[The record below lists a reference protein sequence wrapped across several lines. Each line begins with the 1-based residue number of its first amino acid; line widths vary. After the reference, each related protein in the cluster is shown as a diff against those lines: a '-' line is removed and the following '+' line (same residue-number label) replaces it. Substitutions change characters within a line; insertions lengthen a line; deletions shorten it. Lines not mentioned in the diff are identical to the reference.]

1 LRLIRSGPPH
11 NAEKTNLPLKDLREK
26 TDVWNG
32 NIIGFFISG
41 GRILIDLSVLKNR
54 SRLVTYPK
62 GTVLDGAMMRMLL
75 KGEAGVI
82 SGRPGEHRLVGR
94 LKPGDFFGEAALFLQ
109 ENEPLA
115 VVALTDI
122 VVLPI
127 PRDGAA
133 AFFSEEPAF
142 AFELCRALC
151 ARLHGR
157 DAAASGAS
165 QSAPADEALQHE
177 TAGQEPQQA
186 SVSGAP
192 ETAPAE
198 ETPQTAASRP
208 AGVFPLFPEGHGVCT
223 LPMNNADREHL
234 FLKSAACPLCGQSF
248 EHLAVRTSKLVL
260 KSTDSDMRPRYRD
273 IEPLY
278 YEVVTCPHCLYS
290 ALPDV
295 FDKPGKPSADF
306 LNELAEIKAGC
317 NLRFGEEM
325 DADSVF
331 AGYYL
336 ALHCAP
342 RCFARPQLI
351 TGRLYAKL
359 SRVYQDA
366 GNSRMEMH
374 MAQQALDAYMY
385 AYQNIRIPASQ
396 DQQLCLMI
404 AELNF
409 KLGHMREARD
419 FFFKVKISRGGAP
432 QLKRQAENRLYEIRE
447 GARALNQ

>member
-1 LRLIRSGPPH
+1 M
-11 NAEKTNLPLKDLREK
+11 
-26 TDVWNG
+26 
-32 NIIGFFISG
+32 
-41 GRILIDLSVLKNR
+41 IDLSVLKNR
-54 SRLVTYPK
+54 SRLVKYPK
-62 GTVLDGAMMRMLL
+62 GTVLDGAVMRVLFQ
-75 KGEAGVI
+75 GEAGVV
-82 SGRPGEHRLVGR
+82 SGRPGEHRLVTQ

-109 ENEPLA
+109 EDKPLA

-142 AFELCRALC
+142 VFELCRAMC
-151 ARLHGR
+151 ARLHDR
-157 DAAASGAS
+157 DAAAPE
-165 QSAPADEALQHE
+165 PAGDVPKDDMPQHE
-177 TAGQEPQQA
+177 TAGKEPQQA
-186 SVSGAP
+186 PVSGDPQIA
-192 ETAPAE
+192 AAE
-198 ETPQTAASRP
+198 EMPRPAAPRP
-208 AGVFPLFPEGHGVCT
+208 AGVFQLFPEGHGVCT

-234 FLKSAACPLCGQSF
+234 FMKSATCPLCGQSF

-260 KSTDSDMRPRYRD
+260 KSTDSDMRPRYKG

-278 YEVVTCPHCLYS
+278 YEVITCPHCLYS
-290 ALPDV
+290 ALPEV

-306 LNELAEIKAGC
+306 LKELAGIKAGC

-342 RCFARPQLI
+342 YCFARPQLI
-351 TGRLYAKL
+351 TGKLYTKL

-374 MAQQALDAYMY
+374 MAQQALNAYMY

-396 DQQLCLMI
+396 DQQLCLVI
-404 AELNF
+404 AELNY
-409 KLGHMREARD
+409 KLGNLREARD

-432 QLKRQAENRLYEIRE
+432 LLKRQAENRLYEIRE
-447 GARALNQ
+447 GGASVLNQ

>member
-1 LRLIRSGPPH
+1 MTLTNNFTCRL
-11 NAEKTNLPLKDLREK
+11 KTWQKRPMYEMES
-26 TDVWNG
+26 
-32 NIIGFFISG
+32 IIGFFVSG
-41 GRILIDLSVLKNR
+41 GRALIDLSVLKNR

-62 GTVLDGAMMRMLL
+62 GTVLDGSVMRVLFQ
-75 KGEAGVI
+75 GEAGVI

-94 LKPGDFFGEAALFLQ
+94 MKPGDFFGEAALFLQ
-109 ENEPLA
+109 EDEPVT

-122 VVLPI
+122 AVLPI
-127 PRDGAA
+127 PRDGAL

-142 AFELCRALC
+142 VFELCRAMC

-157 DAAASGAS
+157 DAAPE
-165 QSAPADEALQHE
+165 PADDMPQHE
-177 TAGQEPQQA
+177 TAA

-192 ETAPAE
+192 QAATAEKVPK
-198 ETPQTAASRP
+198 PAASGP
-208 AGVFPLFPEGHGVCT
+208 AGVFPLFPEGHGVCA

-234 FLKSAACPLCGQSF
+234 FLKSATCPLCGQSF

-260 KSTDSDMRPRYRD
+260 KSIDSDMRPRYKD

-278 YEVVTCPHCLYS
+278 YEVITCPNCLYS

-295 FDKPGKPSADF
+295 FDKPGKPGADF
-306 LNELAEIKAGC
+306 LKELADIKAGC
-317 NLRFGEEM
+317 SLRFGEEM

-342 RCFARPQLI
+342 HCFARPQLI

-366 GNSRMEMH
+366 GNSQMEMR
-374 MAQQALDAYMY
+374 MARQALDAYMY
-385 AYQNIRIPASQ
+385 AYQNISIPASQ
-396 DQQLCLMI
+396 DQQLCLVI
-404 AELNF
+404 AELNY
-409 KLGHMREARD
+409 KLGNLREARD

-447 GARALNQ
+447 GGARALNQ

>member
-1 LRLIRSGPPH
+1 MI
-11 NAEKTNLPLKDLREK
+11 NL
-26 TDVWNG
+26 T
-32 NIIGFFISG
+32 
-41 GRILIDLSVLKNR
+41 VLKNR
-54 SRLVTYPK
+54 SRLVKYPQ
-62 GTVLDGAMMRMLL
+62 GTLLDGAVMRVLL
-75 KGEAGVI
+75 AGEAGVI
-82 SGRPGEHRLVGR
+82 SGRSGEHRLVRR

-109 ENEPLA
+109 EDEPLT

-122 VVLPI
+122 AVLPVS
-127 PRDGAA
+127 RDGAA
-133 AFFSEEPAF
+133 ALFSEEPAL
-142 AFELCRALC
+142 AFEICRAMC

-157 DAAASGAS
+157 DAAATE
-165 QSAPADEALQHE
+165 PAGDKPQAIPP
-177 TAGQEPQQA
+177 EPQA
-186 SVSGAP
+186 EHAGTLSGGALRP
-192 ETAPAE
+192 DV
-198 ETPQTAASRP
+198 SRP
-208 AGVFPLFPEGHGVCT
+208 AGVFPLFPEGHGVCR

-234 FLKSAACPLCGQSF
+234 LLKSAACPLCGQSF

-306 LNELAEIKAGC
+306 LNELAEIKSGC
-317 NLRFGEEM
+317 SLRFGEER
-325 DADSVF
+325 DADSVL

-342 RCFARPQLI
+342 HCFARPQLI
-351 TGRLYAKL
+351 TGKLYTKL

-385 AYQNIRIPASQ
+385 AYQNISIPASQ
-396 DQQLCLMI
+396 DQQLCLVI
-404 AELNF
+404 AELSL
-409 KLGHMREARD
+409 KLGNLREARD

-432 QLKRQAENRLYEIRE
+432 QLKRQAENRLFEIRE
-447 GARALNQ
+447 SGARALNQ